1 MLNKISS
8 WAAIFDKKI
17 DLHNVMEVGNEI
29 QIVIETAVKP
39 TDQKLKA
46 FAKAKT

>member
-1 MLNKISS
+1 MLSKISS

-17 DLHNVMEVGNEI
+17 DLHNVIEVGNEI
-29 QIVIETAVKP
+29 RIVIEPAVRA